1 MKPQPPQIEPRH
13 GFKLLELLVMIAIIA
28 VLIGLLL
35 PAVQKVREAAARIS
49 CQSQL
54 KQIGLALTQHHDTH
68 QVFPSNGGWDGKQ
81 TIPAQDGS
89 PFVVATHDIE
99 LNQTFQFGVG
109 DPHLSP
115 NAQLGSWLYAILPFV
130 EQEAMFRN
138 RTWSVAAPLYVC
150 PGRRLPHATSIVP
163 QDEFAIYTSGG
174 WPWGKT
180 DYAGNALMFRNY
192 APGTRP
198 CRSLAEITD
207 GTSQTILVG
216 EKAVDPLVQR
226 PDYWYWD
233 EPFFVGGSR
242 GTSRTGVLIIRDAL
256 GIRFKQNWG
265 ATHLS
270 GANFLFADGSVRLL
284 QHNAP
289 SLMVSKLLTPD
300 GGEVINEE

>member
-1 MKPQPPQIEPRH
+1 MKTQPPKIAFRS
-13 GFKLLELLVMIAIIA
+13 GFTLVELLVVIAIIA

-54 KQIGLALTQHHDTH
+54 KQVGLALTQHHDTH
-68 QVFPSNGGWDGKQ
+68 RVFPSNGGWDGKQ

-89 PFVVATHDIE
+89 SFVVATHDIE

-109 DPHLSP
+109 DPILGP

-138 RTWSVAAPLYVC
+138 RTWTVAVPLYVC
-150 PGRRLPHATSIVP
+150 PARRPAQASTIVP

-180 DYAGNALMFRNY
+180 DYAGTALMFRNF
-192 APGTRP
+192 APGTWP

-226 PDYWYWD
+226 PDNWYWD

-242 GTSRTGVLIIRDAL
+242 GTSRAGVLIIRDAP

-265 ATHLS
+265 ATHSS

-284 QHNAP
+284 QHNTP
-289 SLMVSKLLTPD
+289 SVMVSKFLTPD